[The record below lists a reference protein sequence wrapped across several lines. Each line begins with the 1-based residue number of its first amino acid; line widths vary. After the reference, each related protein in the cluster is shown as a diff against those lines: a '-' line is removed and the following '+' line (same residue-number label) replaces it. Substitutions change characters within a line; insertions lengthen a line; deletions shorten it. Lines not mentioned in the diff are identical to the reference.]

1 MNWKIVITLI
11 LTALCVYGETACAVD
26 EDTGNA
32 DKVILVLNN
41 NEEKALDGCRVDG
54 PYFCDKNGRF
64 CIHENNIKALKGDSW
79 HCGGTGIIGNLQ
91 QAKGLIQEAKGSSEI
106 SDWFNKACE
115 DGIKRLYV
123 VSKADEIIADK
134 NKLESIKFVEGE
146 TPTKS
151 DIGQGKTFRFIY
163 DAKYSNNRQLR
174 LGCLINTRMWI
185 YYIHQ

>member
-1 MNWKIVITLI
+1 MNCKIIITLI
-11 LTALCVYGETACAVD
+11 LTALCIYGEMACAVD

-32 DKVILVLNN
+32 DNVILVLNN
-41 NEEKALDGCRVDG
+41 NEEKSLDGCLIDG
-54 PYFCDKNGRF
+54 PYFCNRRGRF
-64 CIHENNIKALKGDSW
+64 CIHENNIKAVKGNLLY
-79 HCGGTGIIGNLQ
+79 CGGTAVIGNLP
-91 QAKGLIQEAKGSSEI
+91 KELIQEVKDVSGI
-106 SDWFNKACE
+106 SDWFKKACE
-115 DGIKRLYV
+115 GGIKALYT
-123 VSKADEIIADK
+123 VSKTGGIIADK
-134 NKLESIKFVEGE
+134 DKLESVSLVEGE